1 MTGMRKQAK
10 QDVFIIRTP
19 FPTTEEVVK
28 AMGISKKRHAELE
41 RLYQEIKAEME
52 ADERR
57 KRTRATRAKK
67 SKRST

>member
-1 MTGMRKQAK
+1 MTAMPK
-10 QDVFIIRTP
+10 QDKFIIRTP

-41 RLYQEIKAEME
+41 QLWQEIKAEME

-57 KRTRATRAKK
+57 KRTRAARAKK
-67 SKRST
+67 SKRSA